1 MKVFCAF
8 LLLVASLA
16 WMGLTSGDVA
26 PDFSAK
32 NQDGKDISFAKLK
45 GAPVLLFFYPKD
57 DTPGCTQ
64 EVCSFR
70 DSFAK
75 FKSLGVTVL
84 GISKQDS
91 QSHRAFREKHHL
103 PFDLLTD
110 TGGKLAQAFGVK
122 EMPVIGYHHRQS
134 VLIGADGKVI
144 RFYADV
150 NPATHTQEVLKD
162 LQKQSP

>member
-1 MKVFCAF
+1 MKFLCA
-8 LLLVASLA
+8 LLLLSASLA

-32 NQDGKDISFAKLK
+32 NQDEKVVSLSKLK

-64 EVCSFR
+64 EACSFR
-70 DSFAK
+70 DHYAK

-84 GISKQDS
+84 GISKQDAK
-91 QSHRAFREKHHL
+91 SHREFREKHHL

-110 TGGKLAQAFGVK
+110 TGGKVAQAFGVK
-122 EMPVIGYHHRQS
+122 EMPIIGYHHRQS

-144 RFYADV
+144 RFYPDV

-162 LQKQSP
+162 LQK